1 MKILFCAEAF
11 KPAVERLRA
20 LLPGY
25 EIAVCK
31 KKEDVKDNLTGV
43 QVVIPAHARI
53 DEEVVQ
59 RGNFGLIQQ
68 FGVGLE
74 TVDTQ
79 AATKHGVYVANVPSK
94 GSGNSASVAEQAIF
108 LMMALARAYPQCQQS
123 VRAGIVGSPIGRA
136 LAGKTVGVIG
146 LGNVGRDLVQRLRGF
161 DVKIIGIEKER
172 SEPLRKELGLGF
184 LGVREDLDY
193 FLSVSDFV
201 VLCAVLTDETKHI
214 IAKSEFQK
222 MKPTSFLINVA
233 RGGLIHKE
241 ALEWALKEGVI
252 AGVGLDVFW
261 EEPIDPNDP
270 LLNYNVIATPHI
282 AGVTDISYD
291 GIAKEVVENIKR
303 MERGEPVLNCVNA
316 HLVKTA
322 RGK

>member
-1 MKILFCAEAF
+1 MKILFCTDAF

-20 LLPGY
+20 LLPAD
-25 EIAVCK
+25 EIAIC
-31 KKEDVKDNLTGV
+31 KKEDVRENLKGV
-43 QVVIPAHARI
+43 QVIIQAHARI
-53 DEEVVQ
+53 DEAVIE
-59 RGNFGLIQQ
+59 RGEFVLIQQ

-136 LAGKTVGVIG
+136 LAGKTVGIIG
-146 LGNVGRDLVQRLRGF
+146 LGNVGRDLVKRLNGF
-161 DVKIIGIEKER
+161 DVKIIGIEQER
-172 SEPLRKELGLGF
+172 SESLRKELGLAF

-193 FLSVSDFV
+193 FLRVSDFV
-201 VLCAVLTDETKHI
+201 VLCAILTEETRHI
-214 IAKSEFQK
+214 IGKNELQK

-233 RGGLIHKE
+233 RGGLINKE

-252 AGVGLDVFW
+252 AGAGLDVFW

-291 GIAKEVVENIKR
+291 GIARAVVENVKR

-316 HLVKTA
+316 HKVKA
-322 RGK
+322 VRGK